1 MKRPLLLSICA
12 VLLASCAPSMTG
24 PVTGRIVNTVT
35 GVEGTVQFTRG
46 TLQPRL
52 EGPNAPENATLQIAG
67 QTYTG
72 RTVLID
78 NGVITSPAW
87 RASLNLFGGHNN
99 RESGFGWYTRVGTPG
114 NERLV
119 TRTGN
124 LIARTSTA
132 PTLTL
137 TCTLSV
143 DMNEH
148 GVGDCTGSDGTKYA
162 LQF

>member
-1 MKRPLLLSICA
+1 MRPLLLVSACIT
-12 VLLASCAPSMTG
+12 LLASCAPSMTA
-24 PVTGRIVNTVT
+24 PVTGRIVNTMT

-72 RTVLID
+72 RTVII
-78 NGVITSPAW
+78 NSGVSANPGW
-87 RASLNLFGGHNN
+87 GASFNLFGGHTS
-99 RESGFGWYTRVGTPG
+99 RDSGFGWYTRFGTPS
-114 NERLV
+114 EQKTV

-124 LIARTSTA
+124 LIARTSST
-132 PTLTL
+132 PTLTM

-143 DMNEH
+143 DVNEH
-148 GVGDCTGSDGTKYA
+148 GVGDCTGSDGTRYA